1 MGGDDNR
8 MGRARIIVLAVAA
21 VAAIGLMFMVKN
33 MMSKPEPAPVIAA
46 APPPKPTTEVLV
58 AKADLPI
65 GKRIERSDLDWQP
78 WPVDALNPMF
88 ITTGAAPP
96 PPPVVAEPVAD
107 KKTEKKGPKAKG
119 DDVPAPEA
127 AAPSAANLSGA
138 GARDQLVGAIVKE
151 PILKGEP
158 ITERKLVRAGEGGY
172 MSVVLQPGMQAV
184 SLPVTVETGAGGFIL
199 PGDRVDV
206 IQSRRVD
213 KPANTG
219 SGGGGGQEVE
229 SRTILRNIRVL
240 AVDQAT
246 EPPKGDK
253 SVVGAVA
260 TLEVA
265 SADAPLVARAKTQ
278 GDVILALRS
287 YADAGGPS
295 GRTVSDGANEQVK
308 VIRAGQTSEVMVNQ

>member
-1 MGGDDNR
+1 

-21 VAAIGLMFMVKN
+21 VAAIGLMFMVRT
-33 MMSKPEPAPVIAA
+33 MMSPKPAPATVVAA
-46 APPPKPTTEVLV
+46 APPQKPTTEVLV
-58 AKADLPI
+58 ATADLPI
-65 GKRIERSDLDWQP
+65 GKRLERSDIDWQD
-78 WPVDALNPMF
+78 WPIDALNPQF
-88 ITTGAAPP
+88 ITSGAAPP
-96 PPPVVAEPVAD
+96 PPPVVAEAVAD
-107 KKTEKKGPKAKG
+107 KKDAKAKAG
-119 DDVPAPEA
+119 EPPAPEA
-127 AAPSAANLSGA
+127 SAPAAAQLSGA

-158 ITERKLVRAGEGGY
+158 ISERKLVRAGEGGY

-213 KPANTG
+213 KAASGN
-219 SGGGGGQEVE
+219 GGGGGQDVE
-229 SRTILRNIRVL
+229 SRTILKNSRVL

-253 SVVGAVA
+253 AVVGAVA

-265 SADAPLVARAKTQ
+265 AADAPLVARAKTQ

-308 VIRAGQTSEVMVNQ
+308 VIRAGQTSEVMVSQ